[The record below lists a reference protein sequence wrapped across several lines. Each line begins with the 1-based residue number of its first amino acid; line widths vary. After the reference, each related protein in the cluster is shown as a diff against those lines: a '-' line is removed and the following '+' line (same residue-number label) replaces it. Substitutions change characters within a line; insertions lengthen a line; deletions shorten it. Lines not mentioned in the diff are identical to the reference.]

1 LDSVDET
8 FSVVVLAVLVSVDLL
23 SPLLFSCDIAF
34 LRDSEG

>member
-1 LDSVDET
+1 LEADDEA
-8 FSVVVLAVLVSVDLL
+8 FSAVVLALLVSVDLP